1 MEEIYKISSLGCI
14 FSCSKVEISKAEI
27 SAVGKV
33 LEFYGVEINRFYG
46 SQNQNVTPKHFEL
59 KASKSELLN
68 NDLQHLTEYS
78 GILLISSTRLW
89 YLSNPSKMKSE

>member
-33 LEFYGVEINRFYG
+33 LEFYGVEINCFYG
-46 SQNQNVTPKHFEL
+46 F
-59 KASKSELLN
+59 
-68 NDLQHLTEYS
+68 
-78 GILLISSTRLW
+78 
-89 YLSNPSKMKSE
+89 